1 MATRSGNFG
10 GTFDFSNDGNDPLGT
25 GFAFANAYIGHI
37 ASYTEDMGRVP
48 DNFYQATWAF
58 YLQDTWK
65 AGGGVTL
72 NLGLRYDKSSLF
84 GGDSNNFAPRLGAAW
99 DLGGSPRFAF
109 LPVAV
114 SALLLVFVPL
124 TIRFRD

>member
-1 MATRSGNFG
+1 MHCGWFVLTCLVGIASTANAGTILFAGSLGFLGATVF
-10 GTFDFSNDGNDPLGT
+10 TL
-25 GFAFANAYIGHI
+25 GFALPAILGDPSDVARISAAMFTV
-37 ASYTEDMGRVP
+37 SYCTAV
-48 DNFYQATWAF
+48 
-58 YLQDTWK
+58 
-65 AGGGVTL
+65 VV
-72 NLGLRYDKSSLF
+72 SVVS
-84 GGDSNNFAPRLGAAW
+84 GAAW

>member
-1 MATRSGNFG
+1 VHLVDLLVAMAIFG
-10 GTFDFSNDGNDPLGT
+10 GVSAAMFTV
-25 GFAFANAYIGHI
+25 
-37 ASYTEDMGRVP
+37 SYCTAV
-48 DNFYQATWAF
+48 
-58 YLQDTWK
+58 
-65 AGGGVTL
+65 VV
-72 NLGLRYDKSSLF
+72 SVVS
-84 GGDSNNFAPRLGAAW
+84 GAAW